1 MVEVVYAGLCHSCG
15 GDLSSHE
22 IESHSCFRRKS
33 PLCHFRYESLYQE
46 FLEFFQ
52 KAVGSPRAIQK
63 FWAKRVLNGESF
75 AAVAPTGIGKTSF
88 GAVLSLFLAVKGKRS
103 YIILPTTLLVKQVVE
118 SIREYANKLGI
129 DLGVNENSKIILLY
143 YHGRLNKEEKESF
156 FSLLKEDFHILVT
169 TTQFLA
175 KHFEDIGKTFNF
187 IFVDDVDAVLK
198 ASRNVDRIL
207 MLLGFRKTS
216 KGWEGE
222 AKGCLMVSTATAK
235 KGQKVQLFR
244 RLLNFDVGSTSH
256 AVRNIEDIFVE
267 ADEANLEML
276 SKILLEMG
284 SGGIIFARSS
294 QEAEEIHRKLMES
307 EPQLKIGLV
316 ASGRTRDFELFER
329 GEVDHL
335 IGTAYYYGTLVRGLD
350 LPERIRFAVFY
361 GAPVFRVRVEDV
373 DSASPGI
380 IKTLAYIFRESE
392 EVKPFLQIL
401 SAIDRKPDEMAGL
414 REALKTVISRGEVA
428 GKDVAFKEGEV
439 IFPDI
444 RTYIQGSGRTSRLF
458 AGGITKGAS
467 FLLEEDPDVLS
478 AFIERAKFYDI
489 EFRAMGEVDF
499 EELKREIDESR
510 NRFRRRGEFDVIK
523 PTLFVVESPTKAKQ
537 IARFFGQPSI
547 KVFTA
552 DSASAGSEGS
562 ATSGYASL
570 IAYEVP
576 TPERVLIITASLG
589 HVTDLIT
596 DRGFHGVEVN
606 GRDGRFVPVYASIK
620 RCRKC
625 GYQFTEERNACPKC
639 GGEVDDS
646 KNRIAMLRRLAKEAG
661 FVIVGT
667 DPDSEGEK
675 IAWDIKN
682 LLSGCAEIRRAEFH
696 EVTRRAVMEALTNLR
711 DVDENLVKAQLVRR
725 IEDRWIGFVLSQKL
739 WQVFHDTNLSAGRAQ
754 TPVLGWIIER
764 ARESRE
770 RRKVAVVRELNLYLE
785 GVEEKELELEISLLG
800 ERVEERIP
808 LPPYTTDAMLRDA
821 NAILKLSA
829 KETMRIAQDLFE
841 RGLITYHRTDSTH
854 VSEVGLRI
862 ARDYLGEDYQ
872 GRSWAVEEGAH
883 ECIRPTRPVDRNTL
897 ERLIHE
903 GVIQADIKQSHLA
916 LYDLI
921 FRRFMASQC
930 KSYAVRVAEYRISAN
945 GKEFREERVVEASG
959 KAYQLY
965 RWAVWVKEEL
975 PAGKLKVR
983 AEVRSIPKA
992 PLYTQSDV
1000 VQLMKEKGI
1009 GRPSTYATILDR
1021 LFVRNYVGER
1031 NGRIYPT
1038 RRGMEVFEYL
1048 IKNYGSF
1055 VSEERTRLLEEKMD
1069 AVERGELDYLAAL
1082 EELYQEIRQ
1091 V

>member
-1 MVEVVYAGLCHSCG
+1 MIEVVYAGLCDSCG
-15 GDLSSHE
+15 EDLSGKE
-22 IESHSCFRRKS
+22 IESHSCIRRET
-33 PLCHFRYESLYQE
+33 PLCHFKYESLYQE
-46 FLEFFQ
+46 FVEFFE
-52 KAVGSPRAIQK
+52 KAVGTPRAIQK
-63 FWAKRVLNGESF
+63 FWARRVLNGESF

-88 GAVLSLFLAVKGKRS
+88 GTVMSLFLALKGKRS

-118 SIREYANKLGI
+118 NIREYVSKLSLN
-129 DLGVNENSKIILLY
+129 LGVNENSDITLLH
-143 YHGRLNKEEKESF
+143 YHGGLKREEKERF
-156 FSLLKEDFHILVT
+156 FELLKEDFHILVT

-175 KHFEDIGKTFNF
+175 KHFDDVNGVNKTFNF

-207 MLLGFRKTS
+207 MLLGFRKTAG
-216 KGWEGE
+216 GWEGE
-222 AKGCLMVSTATAK
+222 ARGCLMVSTATAK
-235 KGQKVQLFR
+235 KGQKAQLFR
-244 RLLNFDVGSTSH
+244 QLLNFDVGSTTH
-256 AVRNIEDIFVE
+256 AVRNIEDVVVE
-267 ADEANLEML
+267 ADEANLETL
-276 SKILLEMG
+276 RKILLEMG
-284 SGGIIFARSS
+284 GGGIIFARSS
-294 QEAEEIHRKLMES
+294 EEAEEIHRKLSES
-307 EPQLKIGLV
+307 GLKIGLV
-316 ASGRTRDFELFER
+316 ASGRTKDYELFGR
-329 GEVDHL
+329 GEVDYL

-350 LPERIRFAVFY
+350 LPERIRFVVFY
-361 GAPVFRVRVEDV
+361 GAPVFRVRVEDI
-373 DSASPGI
+373 DSAPPGI
-380 IKTLAYIFRESE
+380 IKTLAFIFRESE
-392 EVKPFLQIL
+392 EVKPFLQKL
-401 SAIDRKPDEMAGL
+401 STIDRKPEEMAEL
-414 REALKTVISRGEVA
+414 RKALKAAVSKGLASGR
-428 GKDVAFKEGEV
+428 DVAFKGGEV

-467 FLLEEDPDVLS
+467 FVLEKDPDILS
-478 AFIERAKFYDI
+478 AFVERAKFYDI
-489 EFRAMGEVDF
+489 DFKPLLEVDF
-499 EELKREIDESR
+499 EELKKEISESR
-510 NRFRRRGEFDVIK
+510 NRYRKRSEFDIIK

-547 KVFTA
+547 KVFTT
-552 DSASAGSEGS
+552 DGS
-562 ATSGYASL
+562 AV

-589 HVTDLIT
+589 HITDLIT
-596 DRGFHGVEVN
+596 GRGFHGVEVDESN
-606 GRDGRFVPVYASIK
+606 GRFVPVYASIK
-620 RCRKC
+620 RCRRC
-625 GYQFTEERNACPKC
+625 GYQFTEERSDCPKC
-639 GGEVDDS
+639 GGEIDDS
-646 KNRIAMLRRLAKEAG
+646 KGRIAMLRRLAKETG
-661 FVIVGT
+661 FVIIGT

-682 LLSGCAEIRRAEFH
+682 LLSGCAEIKRAEFH
-696 EVTRRAVMEALTNLR
+696 EVTRRALMEALANLR

-764 ARESRE
+764 AKESRE
-770 RRKVAVVRELNLYLE
+770 RRKVAVIKELSLYLE
-785 GVEEKELELEISLLG
+785 DIDHIDGELELDISLLS
-800 ERVEERIP
+800 ERVEERSP

-862 ARDYLGEDYQ
+862 ARDYLGDDYQ
-872 GRSWAVEEGAH
+872 GRSWAMEEGAH

-903 GVIQADIKQSHLA
+903 GVIQAEDLKWAHLA

-930 KSYAVRVAEYRISAN
+930 KPYAVKVAEYRIAVS
-945 GKEFREERVVEASG
+945 GREFREERVVEASG
-959 KAYQLY
+959 RAYQIY
-965 RWAVWVKEEL
+965 RWSVWVKDAL
-975 PAGKLKVR
+975 PTGRFKVK
-983 AEVRSIPKA
+983 AEIRSIPKA

-1038 RRGMEVFEYL
+1038 RRGIEVFEFL
-1048 IKNYGSF
+1048 RRNYGGF
-1055 VSEERTRLLEEKMD
+1055 VSENRTRLLEEKMD
-1069 AVERGELDYLAAL
+1069 AVERGELDYLEAL
-1082 EELYQEIRQ
+1082 KELYHEIRQ

>member
-1 MVEVVYAGLCHSCG
+1 MLDVIYAGLCHSCG
-15 GDLSSHE
+15 GDLGSKE
-22 IESHSCFRRKS
+22 IESHSCFRRNTS
-33 PLCHFRYESLYQE
+33 LCHFKYESLYQE
-46 FLEFFQ
+46 FVEFFE
-52 KAVGSPRAIQK
+52 KAVGTPRAIQK
-63 FWAKRVLNGESF
+63 FWARRILNGESF

-88 GAVLSLFLAVKGKRS
+88 GAVMSLFLALKGKRS

-118 SIREYANKLGI
+118 NIQEYAVRLSLNLGI
-129 DLGVNENSKIILLY
+129 NENSDIILLH
-143 YHGRLNKEEKESF
+143 YHGRLKKEEKEKF
-156 FSLLKEDFHILVT
+156 FELLKKDFHILVT

-175 KHFEDIGKTFNF
+175 KHFNDINKTFNF

-207 MLLGFRKTS
+207 MLLGFRKTAR
-216 KGWEGE
+216 GWEGE
-222 AKGCLMVSTATAK
+222 AKGSLMVSTATAK

-244 RLLNFDVGSTSH
+244 QLLNFDVGSTTH
-256 AVRNIEDIFVE
+256 AVRNIEDIVVE
-267 ADEANLEML
+267 AEGANLETL
-276 SKILLEMG
+276 RKILFEMG
-284 SGGIIFARSS
+284 SGGIIFARNGE
-294 QEAEEIHRKLMES
+294 EAEEIYRKLS
-307 EPQLKIGLV
+307 EISKPQLKIGLV
-316 ASGRTRDFELFER
+316 TSGRTKDYELFEK
-329 GEVDHL
+329 GEIDYL

-361 GAPVFRVRVEDV
+361 GAPVFRVRIEDI
-373 DSASPGI
+373 DSTSPGI
-380 IKTLAYIFRESE
+380 IKTLAFIFRESE

-401 SAIDRKPDEMAGL
+401 PTIDRKPEEMGKL
-414 REALKTVISRGEVA
+414 REVLKVVVSKSGA
-428 GKDVAFKEGEV
+428 SGKDVVFKGDEV
-439 IFPDI
+439 VFPDI

-467 FLLEEDPDVLS
+467 FLLEKDPDVLS
-478 AFIERAKFYDI
+478 AFVERAKFYDI
-489 EFRAMGEVDF
+489 DFKPLQEVDF
-499 EELKREIDESR
+499 EELKKEIDETR
-510 NRFRRRGEFDVIK
+510 NRYRKRSEFDIIK

-547 KVFTA
+547 KVFTVDESTA
-552 DSASAGSEGS
+552 
-562 ATSGYASL
+562 

-606 GRDGRFVPVYASIK
+606 GRDGSGRFVPVYASIK

-625 GYQFTEERNACPKC
+625 SYQFTEERDSCPKC
-639 GGEVDDS
+639 GGDIDDS
-646 KNRIAMLRRLAKEAG
+646 KGRIAMLRKLAKETG
-661 FVIVGT
+661 FVIIGT

-696 EVTRRAVMEALTNLR
+696 EVTRRALMEALTNLR
-711 DVDENLVKAQLVRR
+711 DIDENLVKAQLVRR

-764 ARESRE
+764 AKESRD
-770 RRKVAVVRELNLYLE
+770 RRKIAVIKEFSLYLE
-785 GVEEKELELEISLLG
+785 DVDERELELDISLLN
-800 ERVEERIP
+800 ERVEERNP
-808 LPPYTTDAMLRDA
+808 LPPYTTDGMLRDA

-862 ARDYLGEDYQ
+862 ARDYLGDDYQ
-872 GRSWAVEEGAH
+872 GRSWAVEGEGAH

-903 GVIQADIKQSHLA
+903 GVIQAEDLKWAHLA

-930 KSYAVRVAEYRISAN
+930 KAYAVKIAEYKITAN
-945 GKEFREERVVEASG
+945 GKEFNEERVVEASG

-965 RWAVWVKEEL
+965 RWSVWIKDAL
-975 PAGKLKVR
+975 PTGRFKVN
-983 AEVRSIPKA
+983 AEIRSIPKA

-1038 RRGMEVFEYL
+1038 KRGIEVFEFL
-1048 IKNYGSF
+1048 RRNYGGF
-1055 VSEERTRLLEEKMD
+1055 VSEDRTRLLEEKMD
-1069 AVERGELDYLAAL
+1069 AVERGELDYLEAL
-1082 EELYQEIRQ
+1082 EELYEEIRR